1 MARGLHPSRHLTVR
15 GPTPAPMSDAISSVL
30 SQIRSYQ
37 SQVGQA
43 LPGGGLGAAGGV
55 GGVGGVGGTNAPA
68 GAGGAAGVGAP
79 SFGDAL
85 GNALKKVNSLQAETR
100 DLQAAFERGDPK
112 ADLARVMVA
121 AQASSVAF
129 RATVEVRNRLVQAYQ
144 DVMNMPL

>member
-15 GPTPAPMSDAISSVL
+15 GPPPAPMSDAISSVL

-55 GGVGGVGGTNAPA
+55 GGVGGANAP
-68 GAGGAAGVGAP
+68 GGGGGVGGAAGVGAP

>member
-1 MARGLHPSRHLTVR
+1 
-15 GPTPAPMSDAISSVL
+15 MSDAISSVL

-43 LPGGGLGAAGGV
+43 LPGGGPGAAGGV
-55 GGVGGVGGTNAPA
+55 GGLGGTNAPA

>member
-1 MARGLHPSRHLTVR
+1 MT
-15 GPTPAPMSDAISSVL
+15 DAIASVL

-37 SQVGQA
+37 TQMGQGLA
-43 LPGGGLGAAGGV
+43 AAPLPGTGV
-55 GGVGGVGGTNAPA
+55 GGVGGPGQ
-68 GAGGAAGVGAP
+68 AAGVGQVGGV
-79 SFGDAL
+79 SFGDTL
-85 GNALKKVNSLQAETR
+85 GDTLRKVNRLQGETR
-100 DLQAAFERGDPK
+100 ELQGAFERGDPN

>member
-1 MARGLHPSRHLTVR
+1 
-15 GPTPAPMSDAISSVL
+15 MSDAISSVL

-55 GGVGGVGGTNAPA
+55 GGPAGVGGA
-68 GAGGAAGVGAP
+68 GGAGNVGGAAGVGAP

>member
-1 MARGLHPSRHLTVR
+1 
-15 GPTPAPMSDAISSVL
+15 MSDAISSVL

-37 SQVGQA
+37 SQVGHA

-55 GGVGGVGGTNAPA
+55 GGPAGVGGVGGA
-68 GAGGAAGVGAP
+68 GNVGGAAGVGAP